1 MNKMFE
7 TNLDLQKK
15 LDVILEENIVL
26 KGRVNTF
33 NFKRVFETKDQDG
46 MQVFNSKKRKLSDD
60 DKSSEQQASNG
71 LVDKYSRKL

>member
-1 MNKMFE
+1 MFE

>member
-1 MNKMFE
+1 MFE

-15 LDVILEENIVL
+15 LDDILEENIVL